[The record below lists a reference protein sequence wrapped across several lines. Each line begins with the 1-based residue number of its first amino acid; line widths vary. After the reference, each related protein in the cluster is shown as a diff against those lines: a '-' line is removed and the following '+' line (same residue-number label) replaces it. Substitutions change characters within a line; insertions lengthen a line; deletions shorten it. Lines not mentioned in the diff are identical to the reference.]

1 MRLLLETCAMV
12 GLLTAADGRY
22 SNSPVVDA
30 FLVPG
35 RPAYSANGLK
45 YAEDL
50 YPAWGRLA
58 DLVRTGRPPMAPET
72 ILGDDKEKT
81 RAFVLA
87 MHERAHGIGSVLP
100 HLPDL
105 TGRRRLHRRRRR
117 SGHLLG
123 GARETHAGTVAPP
136 CSTCRASSK

>member
-1 MRLLLETCAMV
+1 
-12 GLLTAADGRY
+12 
-22 SNSPVVDA
+22 VVDA

-50 YPAWGRLA
+50 YPAWGRLT
-58 DLVRTGRPPMAPET
+58 DLVRTGRPPMTPET
-72 ILGDDKEKT
+72 ILGDDKAKT

-87 MHERAHGIGSVLP
+87 MHERAHGIGSILP

-105 TGRRRLHRRRRR
+105 TGRRRLIDVGEGR
-117 SGHLLG
+117 
-123 GARETHAGTVAPP
+123 PP
-136 CSTCRASSK
+136 TR